1 MKLIEAVA
9 KRLNNLLIENKMTQ
23 YALCKKIAIDPSN
36 IYNIIYGRC
45 KTITLDKLFLLA
57 EGFDMTAQQF
67 LDDDL
72 FKPENL
78 EIN

>member
-36 IYNIIYGRC
+36 IYNI
-45 KTITLDKLFLLA
+45 
-57 EGFDMTAQQF
+57 M
-67 LDDDL
+67 
-72 FKPENL
+72 
-78 EIN
+78 